1 MKIQVAITLADFRV
15 KHGVD
20 EAVWPHQYSATAVAL
35 ITEAISKDLEEN
47 QIHPAAM
54 RGMVE
59 LTTKL
64 AAYAASRAAEG
75 WPVSGVVA
83 VSPWETHEEQFTR
96 RCAAMRTE
104 WDKVSLED
112 LFSKDPNTQ
121 TQSALRMMGLR

>member
-20 EAVWPHQYSATAVAL
+20 EAVWLHNYGATAVAL
-35 ITEAISKDLEEN
+35 ITQAIEKDLEQD

-54 RGMVE
+54 RGMIE

-75 WPVSGVVA
+75 WPVEGVVA
-83 VSPWETHEEQFTR
+83 VSPWETHDEQFAR

-112 LFSKDPNTQ
+112 MFSKDPHTQ